1 MRKQL
6 LPSTLFIPL
15 IISLSCEKNGPDPE
29 CRDASCCHPEY
40 NRYREDIKDAP
51 ACLTG
56 PPQFSSWTFIVRTPY
71 PSNKRPY
78 KSRFLDVCDSSL
90 DKIKG
95 LKADIVTP
103 DSSQMTYSYRI
114 SGKIFEDTLNPRLIE
129 APVLYI
135 SLDKVEKIN

>member
-1 MRKQL
+1 MRKQIL
-6 LPSTLFIPL
+6 LSILCIPL
-15 IISLSCEKNGPDPE
+15 IIALSCEKNRPDPE
-29 CRDASCCHPEY
+29 CRDASCCYPRF
-40 NRYREDIKDAP
+40 NKYREDVKDVP

-56 PPQFSSWTFIVRTPY
+56 PPQFSSWTLVVKTPL
-71 PSNKRPY
+71 PSSKRPY
-78 KSRFLDVCDSSL
+78 KSRHLDICEISL
-90 DKIKG
+90 PKIKG
-95 LKADIVTP
+95 FKADLVTP